1 MAYFYYGNLMG
12 LQWVCVR
19 TCPNPFISG
28 MVTWVT
34 YGLQSLVNE
43 GSRWS
48 GKTRQIREL
57 PAPLSPPAL
66 CSPPSG
72 AFPSGPAIGPSPGP
86 RPKQRVNTPPAPR
99 PPQLKGNP
107 SLPLRSAFGKNPDM
121 MVAATW
127 SPLSVWHLR
136 FHSFSYGYGSI
147 PISTIFSVMNIHLPA
162 ILRFTRGTRFW
173 HCHIN
178 E

>member
-1 MAYFYYGNLMG
+1 MPESIHKWDGYLSYIRIT
-12 LQWVCVR
+12 V
-19 TCPNPFISG
+19 
-28 MVTWVT
+28 
-34 YGLQSLVNE
+34 
-43 GSRWS
+43 
-48 GKTRQIREL
+48 TRQRGFTLKWQNKTNPRTPRPPL
-57 PAPLSPPAL
+57 PSRPLFP
-66 CSPPSG
+66 PPSG

-99 PPQLKGNP
+99 PPQLNGNP

-173 HCHIN
+173 HTAI
-178 E
+178 